1 MKPKN
6 LVIFHLE
13 SVAWQTLNAFP
24 EAFPNLN
31 RLLSTARVFRS
42 HFSAATSTQ
51 MVVAYLL
58 HANDFELDPAI
69 GLPLGPA
76 AQSRVAQ
83 NNPSLFATLQD
94 AGYSAA
100 FLCVTALQAKTMLPL
115 LAASLPPR
123 WHTSDYAELFGKFEA
138 LTAAAPFAI
147 YFWNLVTH
155 VEHATAL
162 AQYSDRIDELVG
174 GACAVADDVL
184 GTLLRTLE
192 RKNLLDDTTIVVF
205 GDHGDDYWTH
215 GFKKGLLHGAEPY
228 SHVVHTPLLIRDASL
243 AAGYSHR
250 LASTIDL
257 APTCLDLLG
266 IPAALPFAHSG
277 QSLLGGATRDV
288 AFSQNF
294 AGRQPDNPDSDIRKS
309 FSVNDRTYSLLASSR
324 GLELFNH
331 RLDPTNHWNLLHFF
345 DLDGDGQLVLRT
357 PPGFC
362 HPHFATGLRHMLG
375 EEKAI
380 GRDFVRLRTALE
392 AHLRDKRAFIAERA
406 STQDDVLDPACF
418 RTLNRHDRDRFFAV
432 ANESAATSLEKPVQ
446 RRRARS
452 LLSDIGSRLWHRAG
466 HGRRG

>member
-31 RLLSTARVFRS
+31 RLLPTARVFRS
-42 HFSAATSTQ
+42 YFSSATSTQ

-58 HANDFELDPAI
+58 HANDFELDTAI
-69 GLPLGPA
+69 GLPQGPA
-76 AQSRVAQ
+76 ARSLAAQ

-94 AGYSAA
+94 AGYRAA

-115 LAASLPPR
+115 LAASLPPT

-147 YFWNLVTH
+147 YLWNLVTH
-155 VEHATAL
+155 IEHATAL
-162 AQYSDRIDELVG
+162 AHHCDRIEELVG
-174 GACAVADDVL
+174 GGCAVADHVL

-228 SHVVHTPLLIRDASL
+228 THVVHTPLLIRDASL
-243 AAGYSHR
+243 AAGSSHR

-257 APTCLDLLG
+257 APTCLDLLD
-266 IPAALPFAHSG
+266 IPTPLPFAHSG
-277 QSLLGGATRDV
+277 RSLLDGAPRDV

-294 AGRQPDNPDSDIRKS
+294 TGRQPDNSDSDIRKS

-345 DLDGDGQLVLRT
+345 DLDGDGRLILSA

-362 HPHFATGLRHMLG
+362 HPHFATGLRPMLG

-406 STQDDVLDPACF
+406 AAQDDILDPACF

-432 ANESAATSLEKPVQ
+432 AHEPVARSSATPVQ
-446 RRRARS
+446 RERGRS
-452 LLSDIGSRLWHRAG
+452 LLSDIGRRLWRGAG
-466 HGRRG
+466 NGRRG